1 MPCPELFSSP
11 SWSAD
16 KIPGMA
22 EDERERER
30 ESFLILIL
38 IIGRP
43 LRVQYRECHNWR
55 WRECAQETSKRQF
68 RAVNIRPNIKKEEEA
83 EEQPQIG
90 ISRLRDL

>member
-16 KIPGMA
+16 KILGMA
-22 EDERERER
+22 DEQER

-38 IIGRP
+38 IIGRS
-43 LRVQYRECHNWR
+43 LRVQYRECHNWK

-68 RAVNIRPNIKKEEEA
+68 RAVNIRPDRKEEEEA